1 MKRWNGSS
9 ALSPP
14 VELFWEALTQAVR
27 MILSGDAELRRIAGL
42 SLAVSGLATLLAAL
56 VGVPLGVALHLG
68 HFPGRGLLVALVNTG
83 MGLPPVVVGL
93 GVMIVLWRSGPLG
106 ELRLLYTPSAMVLA
120 QFLVAA
126 PIAAGFTRAALG
138 LLDRNLTDALR
149 INGASGPRVGWEL
162 VRAAQAQVLVAITA
176 AFGRA
181 IAEVGASLMVG
192 GNIVG
197 QTRILTTAIALETGR
212 GEFAL
217 ALALGIILLGLSFVV
232 NAALAPVQRGAA

>member
-1 MKRWNGSS
+1 
-9 ALSPP
+9 